1 MGLRLPLKARTA
13 QNRRATGW
21 LKRNRCG
28 RSTFGTICL
37 SFSAY
42 PYLGASLGFTFFAA
56 FWVVFELFFEEEELL
71 SSRENELGAAINA
84 LQNPVR
90 KFHGLLSAASEIPEC
105 RVRVPSAG
113 DSWLSK

>member
-1 MGLRLPLKARTA
+1 M
-13 QNRRATGW
+13 
-21 LKRNRCG
+21 
-28 RSTFGTICL
+28 
-37 SFSAY
+37 
-42 PYLGASLGFTFFAA
+42 FFD
-56 FWVVFELFFEEEELL
+56 EEELL
-71 SSRENELGAAINA
+71 SSRENELGVAINA